1 MLTSSPRHNFR
12 HHRPAGFLALAVLLA
27 AAAWTIEAGPRQ
39 SEPPSFA
46 ITHGPSL
53 QLSTTS
59 SVTVVWH
66 TSRPAVSRV
75 EYGPTDRLGSTAIS
89 AEHGLVSNNRTS
101 HVIRLTGLAPGT
113 TYRYRVVSREFVGY
127 EKQYIVKYGE
137 TVSSEVFSFTTF
149 DDRQTACSFAVVSDI
164 HENAK
169 RLEALL
175 ALLDLRAL
183 AFVVFNGDMVN
194 DFMTPDQPFAGFLD
208 LAVARFARTIPFVY
222 VRGNHDVRGRYARQL
237 VDYFPASDGR
247 AYFSFNDGPIHF
259 VVLDSGEDKVD
270 THEYYNG
277 LVAFEPYR
285 REQARWLAGDLRSDG
300 ARRARYRVVLSHIPP
315 YGGDTFAIQ
324 DVRQAWEG
332 IANQGSVDLWLSGHV
347 HRYMRFD
354 PARGKNRYQLVV
366 GAPDTIMR
374 AEATPQKLTVTITR
388 ETGVL
393 VDAVVIRPR

>member
-1 MLTSSPRHNFR
+1 M
-12 HHRPAGFLALAVLLA
+12 
-27 AAAWTIEAGPRQ
+27 
-39 SEPPSFA
+39 
-46 ITHGPSL
+46 
-53 QLSTTS
+53 
-59 SVTVVWH
+59 
-66 TSRPAVSRV
+66 
-75 EYGPTDRLGSTAIS
+75 
-89 AEHGLVSNNRTS
+89 
-101 HVIRLTGLAPGT
+101 
-113 TYRYRVVSREFVGY
+113 
-127 EKQYIVKYGE
+127 
-137 TVSSEVFSFTTF
+137 
-149 DDRQTACSFAVVSDI
+149 SDI

-194 DFMTPDQPFAGFLD
+194 DFMTPDQPFTGFLD
-208 LAVARFARTIPFVY
+208 LAVARFARTMPFVY

-300 ARRARYRVVLSHIPP
+300 ARRARYRVVFSHIPP

-324 DVRQAWEG
+324 DVRQAWER

-354 PARGKNRYQLVV
+354 PVRGKNRYQLVV
-366 GAPDTIMR
+366 GAPDTVMR
-374 AEATPQKLTVTITR
+374 VDASSNKLAVTVTR
-388 ETGVL
+388 ETGEKVDSLVL
-393 VDAVVIRPR
+393 RPR